1 MSHTAKHMKARAT
14 RIFPWVWGIFLALG
28 VATAAFQVSAAQS
41 ASFQLTIVRAS
52 RTGSGID
59 KRLAFAEKSLLAQGF
74 RQANYVRGYQ
84 FNLTGGRPQKFSV
97 AESLS
102 GVIELKSVIGEKGE
116 RVQFDIAVFEGSKK
130 RAGAVYSIWKKGPP
144 GIVIIG
150 QTQDSAYI
158 IIVMATG

>member
-1 MSHTAKHMKARAT
+1 MFHTAKHRKGRAT
-14 RIFPWVWGIFLALG
+14 RIPPWALGAFLALG
-28 VATAAFQVSAAQS
+28 VAAGALPVSAAQS
-41 ASFQLTIVRAS
+41 ASFQLTIARAS

-59 KRLAFAEKSLLAQGF
+59 KRLAFAQRSLLAQGF
-74 RQANYVRGYQ
+74 RQANYIRGYQ
-84 FNLTGGRPQKFSV
+84 FNLTSGRPQKFSV

-144 GIVIIG
+144 GIVVIA
-150 QTQDSAYI
+150 QSPDSAYI
-158 IIVMATG
+158 IIVTAGG

>member
-1 MSHTAKHMKARAT
+1 MFHTAKHRKARAT
-14 RIFPWVWGIFLALG
+14 RILPWALGIFLALG
-28 VATAAFQVSAAQS
+28 VAAAALPVSAAQS
-41 ASFQLTIVRAS
+41 AQFQLTIARAS

-59 KRLAFAEKSLLAQGF
+59 KRLAFAEKSLLAHGF
-74 RQANYVRGYQ
+74 RQANYVRGHQ

-150 QTQDSAYI
+150 QSQDSAYI
-158 IIVMATG
+158 ILVMASG

>member
-1 MSHTAKHMKARAT
+1 MFHTAKYRKTQAAR
-14 RIFPWVWGIFLALG
+14 ILPWVCGTFLALG
-28 VATAAFQVSAAQS
+28 VAAAALPVSAAQS
-41 ASFQLTIVRAS
+41 AQFQLTIVRAS

-59 KRLAFAEKSLLAQGF
+59 KRLAFAERSLLAQGF
-74 RQANYVRGYQ
+74 RQASYIRGYQ
-84 FNLTGGRPQKFSV
+84 FNLTSGRSQKFSV
-97 AESLS
+97 AETLS

-150 QTQDSAYI
+150 QSQDSAYI
-158 IIVMATG
+158 ILVTASG